1 MLHRTRKRA
10 TFNKTKS
17 ALIVSFPDRP
27 DRKIAF
33 STITGKTEL
42 WKFGLRMK
50 LMDSLAASAR
60 PDGGYDTKL
69 FEETLARYT
78 K

>member
-50 LMDSLAASAR
+50 LMDSLASSAH